1 MVEVHYKSTY
11 LGGGQEQDTRFLC
24 TGLACNHRSKT
35 QRIDFS
41 TSVSFVDVTERA
53 DTRFK
58 EYPVIEA
65 RFPNDFFYPFVA
77 ASGTRTD
84 SHLSLVV
91 VFVFLNLFQAY
102 T

>member
-1 MVEVHYKSTY
+1 M
-11 LGGGQEQDTRFLC
+11 
-24 TGLACNHRSKT
+24 
-35 QRIDFS
+35 
-41 TSVSFVDVTERA
+41 TERA

-84 SHLSLVV
+84 PHLSLVV